1 MIIHKL
7 RRDIEQAIIKFK
19 PSPERNEDIRRI
31 KLMLKGN
38 NANLVRAELSNYLN
52 NISTGFLSILPFL
65 EVNRF
70 QHTLRQVL
78 EVPKY
83 HETNIIKTIAAESGI
98 FLDKDNVIDGVENSL
113 SKRVKKIEE
122 ELDSQKQKI
131 GGLQQEIQG
140 LKAENKNLRQLLA
153 TMSAKNKDLISE
165 NEALKKE
172 NGATKKEAQDIKEKY
187 ELLKK
192 ENASLKQKLQKLP
205 SSTQGGYFSL
215 WGDASKEKERENE
228 RKSVTLSAYSILK
241 R

>member
-1 MIIHKL
+1 
-7 RRDIEQAIIKFK
+7 
-19 PSPERNEDIRRI
+19 
-31 KLMLKGN
+31 MLKGN

-165 NEALKKE
+165 NEALRERKWCNEKRLKILRKNMNCSKKKMLLL
-172 NGATKKEAQDIKEKY
+172 NKSSKNCRHPHKEVILACGGNIVRRKDVKM
-187 ELLKK
+187 
-192 ENASLKQKLQKLP
+192 NASL
-205 SSTQGGYFSL
+205 
-215 WGDASKEKERENE
+215 
-228 RKSVTLSAYSILK
+228 
-241 R
+241 